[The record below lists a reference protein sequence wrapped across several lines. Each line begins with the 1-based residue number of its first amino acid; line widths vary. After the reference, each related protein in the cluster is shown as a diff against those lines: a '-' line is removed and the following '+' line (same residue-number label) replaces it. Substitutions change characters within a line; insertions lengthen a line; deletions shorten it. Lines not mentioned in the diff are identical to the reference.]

1 MCKLTYNLER
11 KTLIGT
17 VSWINQGNSN
27 ICDDAG
33 ILGDFL
39 LFYLTFLSLDIMVK
53 GKMASRLPSRTKKR
67 DYKRP
72 IP

>member
-1 MCKLTYNLER
+1 M

-17 VSWINQGNSN
+17 VSWRNQGNSN

-39 LFYLTFLSLDIMVK
+39 LFYLTFFIFGHYSK
-53 GKMASRLPSRTKKR
+53 GENGFQTPIKNKKTC
-67 DYKRP
+67 DYTRP